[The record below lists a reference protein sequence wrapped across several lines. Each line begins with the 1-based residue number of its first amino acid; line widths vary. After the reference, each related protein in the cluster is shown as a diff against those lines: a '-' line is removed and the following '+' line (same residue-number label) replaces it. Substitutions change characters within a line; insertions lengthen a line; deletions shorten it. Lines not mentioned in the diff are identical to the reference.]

1 MAEYIKNPALTT
13 REKQLLFKLR
23 SRTLDVKQNFSRQYE
38 NPWCTSC
45 GLFQETQAHLLQC
58 PEIVPKLKY
67 LNLNFSKLN
76 ENLVYGNSVQQQ
88 MMVNIYSAILEVR
101 ENLKEDL
108 NEIPSRGGPTA
119 PSLCLN

>member
-1 MAEYIKNPALTT
+1 MADYIQCSALSTK
-13 REKQLLFKLR
+13 EKQLLFKLR
-23 SRTLDVKQNFSRQYE
+23 SRTLDVKQNFPGQHG
-38 NPWCTSC
+38 NPWCSKC
-45 GLFQETQAHLLQC
+45 FLFQETQGHLLQC
-58 PEIVPKLKY
+58 PKLVTKLKY
-67 LNLNFSKLN
+67 LNLNFSELN

-101 ENLKEDL
+101 ENLKEAL